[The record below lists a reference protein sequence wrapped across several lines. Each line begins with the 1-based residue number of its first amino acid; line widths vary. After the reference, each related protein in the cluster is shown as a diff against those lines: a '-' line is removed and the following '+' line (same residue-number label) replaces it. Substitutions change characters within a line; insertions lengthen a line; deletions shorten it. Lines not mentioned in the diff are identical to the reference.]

1 MSNKDKLGMVI
12 NPKAARMIVAG
23 GRDFDDYGR
32 LQKVLNTLFADMK
45 ELVIVSGGC
54 PTGAD
59 AMAKFYAERHK
70 IDFISFE
77 ADWEELGKAAG
88 HIRNSKMAQYGHAL
102 IAFWDMESPG
112 TDSMIKQARKVGI
125 PVMIIVY

>member
-1 MSNKDKLGMVI
+1 MDIDDMIGKNATKI
-12 NPKAARMIVAG
+12 IVAG

-32 LQKVLNTLFADMK
+32 MAKVLNTNLEGIK
-45 ELVIVSGGC
+45 ELILVRGDC

-59 AMAKFYAERHK
+59 ALVKVYAEECG
-70 IDFISFE
+70 IDLATFE
-77 ADWEELGKAAG
+77 ADWDQYGDAAG
-88 HIRNSKMAQYGHAL
+88 PIRNSNMAQYGHAL
-102 IAFWDMESPG
+102 ISFWDMKSPG

>member
-1 MSNKDKLGMVI
+1 MTTKL
-12 NPKAARMIVAG
+12 IVAG

-32 LQKVLNTLFADMK
+32 MVKVLRAFTRDIKDLQ
-45 ELVIVSGGC
+45 LVSGDC

-59 AMAKFYAERHK
+59 AMVKSYAEECG
-70 IDFISFE
+70 IDFAEFE
-77 ADWEELGKAAG
+77 ADWKTRGDAAG
-88 HIRNSKMAQYGHAL
+88 PIRNSKMAQYGHAL

>member
-1 MSNKDKLGMVI
+1 MTMDDFQI
-12 NPKAARMIVAG
+12 NPKAVRMIVAG

-32 LQKVLNTLFADMK
+32 MEKILNTFLGPVDN
-45 ELVIVSGGC
+45 LVLVTGGC
-54 PTGAD
+54 ESGAD
-59 AMAKFYAERHK
+59 ALAAHYAEHME
-70 IDFISFE
+70 IDLVTFD
-77 ADWEELGKAAG
+77 ADWETHGKAAG
-88 HIRNSKMAQYGHAL
+88 PIRNSKMAQWAHAL

>member
-1 MSNKDKLGMVI
+1 MDIDDMIGKNATKI
-12 NPKAARMIVAG
+12 IVAG

-32 LQKVLNTLFADMK
+32 MAKVLNTNLEGIK
-45 ELVIVSGGC
+45 ELILVRGDC

-59 AMAKFYAERHK
+59 ALVKVYAEECG
-70 IDFISFE
+70 IDLATFE
-77 ADWEELGKAAG
+77 ADWDQYGDAAG
-88 HIRNSKMAQYGHAL
+88 PIRNSNMAQYGHAL
-102 IAFWDMESPG
+102 IAFWDMKSPG